1 MEFAKDYLKLLS
13 HGLSKIPLKNFE
25 AIAHILFEA
34 YERDKQIFILG
45 NGGSAAIAS
54 HMACDLGKGTLTN
67 VYSPKEKR
75 FRVISL
81 TDNMPLFSALA
92 NDIGYDYVFE
102 QQLQNLVQPGD
113 VVIGVSCSGNSPNVL
128 RALKLA
134 KQKTA
139 ITIGFVGFDGGKM
152 KELCDYSLHF
162 EEKHYQRCED
172 AFSIFQHI
180 ITCFLAEKKRGL
192 DRLKRA
198 SQRSSSEKRNQHS
211 LSKIFSKVSKVRI

>member
-1 MEFAKDYLKLLS
+1 MNFAKQYFKRLQEGF
-13 HGLSKIPLKNFE
+13 HKIPLQDIE
-25 AIAHILFEA
+25 RISALLIDA
-34 YERDKQIFILG
+34 YESDKQVFILG

-67 VYSPKEKR
+67 VYDLKEKR

-102 QQLQNLVQPGD
+102 QQLQNLVKPGD
-113 VVIGVSCSGNSPNVL
+113 VVIGISCSGNSPNVL
-128 RALKLA
+128 NALKFS
-134 KQKTA
+134 KQKGA

-152 KELCDYSLHF
+152 KTLCDYVLHF

-172 AFSIFQHI
+172 AFLIFQHI
-180 ITCFLAEKKRGL
+180 ITSYIAEKKKYENVTHRRIRNAPRGEL
-192 DRLKRA
+192 RQRVPNG
-198 SQRSSSEKRNQHS
+198 RSSA
-211 LSKIFSKVSKVRI
+211 